1 MLHYQKNKVSS
12 RETYDTH
19 SQICSMETES
29 KKTTL
34 SIDASPFV
42 RLLFF
47 ILLIIVPL
55 QSNHIFLENELS
67 KVIDTDLEV
76 FCLKSS
82 VSDIQYFDQK
92 SICFTVPQ

>member
-1 MLHYQKNKVSS
+1 MLYYQKNKVSS
-12 RETYDTH
+12 KETYDAH
-19 SQICSMETES
+19 SHICSVKTES

-47 ILLIIVPL
+47 ILLIILPL
-55 QSNHIFLENELS
+55 QSNHILLENELS
-67 KVIDTDLEV
+67 KVIDTDWEV

-82 VSDIQYFDQK
+82 ASDIQYFDQK
-92 SICFTVPQ
+92 SI